1 MLKGL
6 QHHPTTIFHDSQS
19 RCCLQKHSHVVK
31 KSNVNNKH
39 IFIVRSRTPQKKR
52 LSIFYIIYIY
62 IYVYVGRPLP
72 PYHIPSKTSVARLGN
87 IYNMEKLFSDWK
99 FSAATRGRISGF
111 PPTSLQVRQV
121 VKKPSLRTNDQKMAK
136 FQLRNAD
143 QSIGVVG
150 RRSGQD
156 TEIKQF
162 LWSCLCVN
170 STQESFEKRY
180 AQ

>member
-1 MLKGL
+1 MLLAETFSCG
-6 QHHPTTIFHDSQS
+6 
-19 RCCLQKHSHVVK
+19 K
-31 KSNVNNKH
+31 KKQCQQQTYIYSAITN
-39 IFIVRSRTPQKKR
+39 SAKKKVIYF
-52 LSIFYIIYIY
+52 LYYIY